1 MNCPICGKGSL
12 KRGKIKEYMFG
23 VYLGE
28 FPADICN
35 KCGESFTDSKTT
47 AEIEQ
52 AAKKKGIWG
61 MGANTK
67 ITKTGNSLAVR
78 IPKKIADYLKL
89 KNGEEAYIHP
99 EQNKLI
105 IESKSYQRDT
115 TTALLSEKSLAKTW
129 HTKEQDKT
137 WRNL

>member
-1 MNCPICGKGSL
+1 MKCPVCEKGTL
-12 KRGKIKEYMFG
+12 KKGRIKENMFG

-28 FPADICN
+28 FPADICT

-47 AEIEQ
+47 KMIED

-61 MGANTK
+61 LGATTR

-89 KNGEEAYIHP
+89 QNGKEAYVHP
-99 EQNKLI
+99 ENDRLV
-105 IESKSYQRDT
+105 IEAKS
-115 TTALLSEKSLAKTW
+115 
-129 HTKEQDKT
+129 
-137 WRNL
+137 